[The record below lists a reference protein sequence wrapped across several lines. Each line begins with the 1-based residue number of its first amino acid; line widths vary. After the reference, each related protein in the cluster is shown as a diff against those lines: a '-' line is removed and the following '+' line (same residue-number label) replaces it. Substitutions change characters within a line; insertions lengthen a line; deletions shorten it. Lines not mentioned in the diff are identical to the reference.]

1 MSEQSVN
8 NVLSTTI
15 EKIKEVVDVNTVIGD
30 PIHTEDGA
38 TIIPV
43 SKVNYGFA
51 SGGLDLPS
59 KKPEKGDSF
68 AGGAGAGVT
77 IQPVAFLAVSNGE
90 AKVLQIEP
98 YNSSIDRA
106 VEKVP
111 DIMDKIST
119 FFKKAKGKENENGQ
133 EEKEE
138 KKAE

>member
-1 MSEQSVN
+1 MEIKMSEQNVS

-15 EKIKEVVDVNTVIGD
+15 EKIKEVVDVNTVIGN

-51 SGGLDLPS
+51 SGGSDLPTKKEGS
-59 KKPEKGDSF
+59 KDSF
-68 AGGAGAGVT
+68 IGGAGAGVT
-77 IQPVAFLAVSNGE
+77 IQPVAFLSVSNGE

-98 YNSSIDRA
+98 YNNSIDRA

-111 DIMDKIST
+111 DIMDKISELLQRGKN
-119 FFKKAKGKENENGQ
+119 KKDKQDDIKE
-133 EEKEE
+133 
-138 KKAE
+138 